1 MAKKNRLSIDFK
13 GFQEYYEKLDRMGT
27 DIKKVTEE
35 ALEKSFRTVTPGI
48 QAAIAPHSVRFTG
61 ATEDSLVKEPNV
73 KWDGNTGS
81 VKVGFDITNGGLPS
95 IFLMY
100 GTPRHG
106 VENQYG
112 KASGSHPGMAVDQ
125 TLYNSIYGTST
136 KNKVRKVQK
145 EVFDKALQE
154 ALK

>member
-1 MAKKNRLSIDFK
+1 MSRNKLTIDFK
-13 GFQEYYEKLDRMGT
+13 GFQEFYEKLDKLNADTRK
-27 DIKKVTEE
+27 ITEE
-35 ALEKSFRTVTPGI
+35 ALEKSFREVTPGI
-48 QAAIAPHSVRFTG
+48 QAAISSHKRTG
-61 ATEDSLVKEPNV
+61 QTEDSLVKEPNV
-73 KWDGNTGS
+73 KWSGTVGS
-81 VKVGFDITNGGLPS
+81 VEVGFDIEHGGLAS

-106 VENQYG
+106 VGNQYG
-112 KASGSHPGMAVDQ
+112 KASGSHPGTAADQ

-145 EVFDKALQE
+145 EVFDKSLQE